1 MPMQILKDSVYVF
14 RKKWTKCDFFHQR
27 YVRMKKKIAQK
38 KIYNVVVF
46 YDIFKKS
53 QFKVVWSQHAFNL
66 CENSNP
72 EVST

>member
-1 MPMQILKDSVYVF
+1 
-14 RKKWTKCDFFHQR
+14 
-27 YVRMKKKIAQK
+27 MKKKIAQK
-38 KIYNVVVF
+38 NIYNVVVF